1 MSIASPTRRSSSS
14 TVPGPNFNSSPTSI
28 LERPSTAETC
38 TGTSNT
44 ASRSAAMREACSSS
58 LYATSSVAGTSAA
71 LRSGSGTC
79 ASVSLMVQS
88 SWPLS
93 RGLIAGRHVAP
104 DKFVDLCF
112 DRGAL
117 QHDAAIGPLDLAIAG
132 VDVRLRQ
139 DHETAG
145 EAALFGQAVDPLARG
160 LVERIVDP
168 DHEMRGRDQVR
179 ETITHQRAD
188 LAERLAGNQLAAQL
202 ARHRHR
208 DVDRFGLHPCRNAG
222 KARRDAPDAD
232 ADLLE
237 CQRGAAVALR

>member
-1 MSIASPTRRSSSS
+1 MSMASPTRRSSSS
-14 TVPGPNFNSSPTSI
+14 TVPGPSFNSSPTSI

-44 ASRSAAMREACSSS
+44 ASRSAATREACSSS

-112 DRGAL
+112 DRRAL
-117 QHDAAIGPLDLAIAG
+117 QHDAAIGPLDPAISG
-132 VDVRLRQ
+132 LDIRLRQ
-139 DHETAG
+139 DNETAP
-145 EAALFGQAVDPLARG
+145 EAALFGHPLDPFECCL
-160 LVERIVDP
+160 L
-168 DHEMRGRDQVR
+168 GRSFVSF
-179 ETITHQRAD
+179 HQWRT
-188 LAERLAGNQLAAQL
+188 R
-202 ARHRHR
+202 
-208 DVDRFGLHPCRNAG
+208 
-222 KARRDAPDAD
+222 
-232 ADLLE
+232 
-237 CQRGAAVALR
+237 